1 MAFFSS
7 NFCFGPVKWNR
18 AKQQLVLGH
27 LACQG
32 IIILALELA
41 ITHSDARHTLQR
53 RYVGRISKEEAKQ
66 KREKKMERNYGKI
79 NILIVCL
86 YKALSLERRLPS
98 TGQSLVLLPFI
109 FSFATKCRVRYVRHW
124 EVIILFLSF
133 DSPKNNDKAK
143 AAVSAMSMPRRMT
156 NDDDVGGGGKWIE
169 PADVNNIDA
178 KTRSRGI
185 GNLIILFCSDGKWL
199 SMLFTLR
206 RRHHHRPLSAIVL
219 HTALCRWQTI
229 VIKY

>member
-1 MAFFSS
+1 MPRHYYT
-7 NFCFGPVKWNR
+7 CTR
-18 AKQQLVLGH
+18 A
-27 LACQG
+27 
-32 IIILALELA
+32 
-41 ITHSDARHTLQR
+41 RNHTQRR

-133 DSPKNNDKAK
+133 DSPKKQWRSQSRCLCH
-143 AAVSAMSMPRRMT
+143 VFTWQMT
-156 NDDDVGGGGKWIE
+156 NDDGIVGGGVWIE

-178 KTRSRGI
+178 K
-185 GNLIILFCSDGKWL
+185 DGL
-199 SMLFTLR
+199 VAVS
-206 RRHHHRPLSAIVL
+206 
-219 HTALCRWQTI
+219 
-229 VIKY
+229 VI

>member
-1 MAFFSS
+1 
-7 NFCFGPVKWNR
+7 
-18 AKQQLVLGH
+18 
-27 LACQG
+27 
-32 IIILALELA
+32 
-41 ITHSDARHTLQR
+41 
-53 RYVGRISKEEAKQ
+53 
-66 KREKKMERNYGKI
+66 MERNYGKI

-86 YKALSLERRLPS
+86 YKALSPARRLPS

-133 DSPKNNDKAK
+133 DSPKNNGKTK
-143 AAVSAMSMPRRMT
+143 AAVSAMPRRMT

-169 PADVNNIDA
+169 PADVKNIDA
-178 KTRSRGI
+178 KTQSRGI
-185 GNLIILFCSDGKWL
+185 GNLIFLFCSDWKWL

-206 RRHHHRPLSAIVL
+206 RRRCHRPLSAAL
-219 HTALCRWQTI
+219 HAALCRWQTI